1 MPTALQTLQELDE
14 GRLLATLQNAFHDA
28 AAAVKQHG
36 KAATI
41 TVKITVTPVSVNNL
55 IEQPITMDADV
66 IVKLPKDL
74 PKTIFFIDAD
84 GNPTR
89 IATQRQTGLAGIGA
103 VDPETGEIKHAQ

>member
-1 MPTALQTLQELDE
+1 MPTAMKTLSELDE
-14 GRLLATLQNAFHDA
+14 GRLLATLQQAFHDA

-41 TVKITVTPVSVNNL
+41 NLKITVTPVSVNHL
-55 IEQPITMDADV
+55 YEQPITMDADV
-66 IVKLPKDL
+66 TVKLPKDL

-89 IATQRQTGLAGIGA
+89 TATPRQPTITGLGV
-103 VDPETGEIKHAQ
+103 VDTETGEIKNAQ

>member
-41 TVKITVTPVSVNNL
+41 TVNATTVQGS
-55 IEQPITMDADV
+55 
-66 IVKLPKDL
+66 
-74 PKTIFFIDAD
+74 
-84 GNPTR
+84 
-89 IATQRQTGLAGIGA
+89 
-103 VDPETGEIKHAQ
+103 TGEWGDNIPWRELQRIKREVGYGDRDAVEIFPADRDVVNVANMRHLWIVSKPIEFAWRWKP